1 MAPSPPEAAQRPAS
15 WLPAQLSSPGRPG
28 TRGNARLDSP
38 FLTWSAL
45 GPHSISNRW
54 SLAGTSGH
62 CRRVRIAG
70 QRPSAA
76 PTSDGEGS
84 CAWVRIPPD
93 GCCGEIPRSSRDG
106 SIPQPGRTRHGP
118 AMRATAAP
126 LQSWHGI
133 TIAPCAPM
141 ARVHPAQQPPGGR
154 HPTGCRVKNPALVPS
169 RRPAPRVAVAPA
181 VVLKGQGTGWAIYNS
196 LSVVPP
202 GPMAWMLRWAESG
215 SSE

>member
-28 TRGNARLDSP
+28 TRGNSRLDSP

-84 CAWVRIPPD
+84 CAWVRIPPPPPSWCAVCAGQSAFRLASEGAGGPRCSPFAHNERQKPKTRLAPPLLPGGLTACHGVHRPPSPRAD
-93 GCCGEIPRSSRDG
+93 RLARQQKGRVTTEAAVSREPGQGPPASRSSSMISPTR
-106 SIPQPGRTRHGP
+106 RTRSY
-118 AMRATAAP
+118 A
-126 LQSWHGI
+126 
-133 TIAPCAPM
+133 CD
-141 ARVHPAQQPPGGR
+141 
-154 HPTGCRVKNPALVPS
+154 KPS
-169 RRPAPRVAVAPA
+169 PR
-181 VVLKGQGTGWAIYNS
+181 
-196 LSVVPP
+196 
-202 GPMAWMLRWAESG
+202 
-215 SSE
+215 